1 MCVFTDSFVTF
12 NHTLYWLTS
21 LRVGLRERER
31 TGLTLL
37 LRLRLLLHW
46 KSQKDKY
53 ISEMLCVCV
62 KICFSVILF
71 LQWAAQSRLGNTNC
85 ICPQGHVRHIYIHF
99 EYCILII
106 RFSFFVEMLLGC
118 KHNIVTA
125 YIFYLIFY

>member
-1 MCVFTDSFVTF
+1 MCSLILLSLSITHFTDLQVYGSG
-12 NHTLYWLTS
+12 WGS
-21 LRVGLRERER
+21 G
-31 TGLTLL
+31 
-37 LRLRLLLHW
+37 
-46 KSQKDKY
+46 
-53 ISEMLCVCV
+53 SEQGWHFCFGSGFCSTESHKKTNTYQRCCVCV